1 MANEIVMNY
10 PRTNYE
16 MTDRDLAEL
25 LEACKPVAY
34 MVVGGHAP
42 SSPQENANRA
52 WAALGKKMGFD
63 GDSVVPRDGMGMRH
77 FTAIPTETPEAKA
90 ERDQLMAIEAK
101 KANIARLEQ
110 EVEDAKRRL
119 TEALA

>member
-1 MANEIVMNY
+1 MTNEIVMNY

-16 MTDRDLAEL
+16 MTEEDFDSL
-25 LEACKPVAY
+25 LEACRPTRVMMIGSYA
-34 MVVGGHAP
+34 G
-42 SSPQENANRA
+42 SSPQDNANTA
-52 WAALGKKMGFD
+52 WQKLGEKMRFD
-63 GDSVVPRDGMGMRH
+63 WDTVQPIEGKGSRF